1 MPDQEFK
8 SPDDVFKYRGYTDD
22 QINEI
27 GRGNLNVRPGT
38 AKTPEAKSTGGAL
51 DYFTGG
57 PGSEIAKATA
67 KGLGSLALDVGEF
80 ATVASPQAIGPLRDE
95 ALRTIEK
102 GREYTRPSE
111 DEPMYATPFRWAGEY
126 LPLSGFGP
134 VRGLGA
140 LRPLERMASKVMP
153 PTKSV
158 TQLMP
163 RIVPQ
168 FTAGGGF
175 APTMQSV
182 RTTTQVPSTAG
193 KVAQAAARYV
203 GDPALTG
210 GAVGAV
216 SDPEHPGQGF
226 LHGLETGLAM
236 SGGEMALKGP
246 LGALARYIATHYAAK
261 GMGIPWHPG
270 GHLLQWLASKAQG
283 KMARSPERLTERL
296 GPPAAR
302 VVSKTLTGPPDE
314 ELERERQP

>member
-1 MPDQEFK
+1 MAEKFDLDTLLKEQGYDEWVKGQQQK
-8 SPDDVFKYRGYTDD
+8 SS
-22 QINEI
+22 
-27 GRGNLNVRPGT
+27 
-38 AKTPEAKSTGGAL
+38 PERDGSHPTGGAL
-51 DYFTGG
+51 DYFRSG
-57 PGSEIAKATA
+57 PGIEIAKAA
-67 KGLGSLALDVGEF
+67 GKGLAAIPLDVGEF
-80 ATVASPQAIGPLRDE
+80 AAASSPYAVGPLRSE
-95 ALRTIEK
+95 ALKTIGK
-102 GREYTRPSE
+102 AREYIKPSE
-111 DEPMYATPFRWAGEY
+111 DEPGYATPFRWAGEY
-126 LPLSGFGP
+126 LPLSGVGAM
-134 VRGLGA
+134 RGLGA
-140 LRPLERMASKVMP
+140 LRPLERMAAAAMP

-163 RIVPQ
+163 KIVPQ

-182 RTTTQVPSTAG
+182 RTTTQAPSTAG

-216 SDPEHPGQGF
+216 SDPDHPGQGF

-236 SGGEMALKGP
+236 SGGETLLKSP
-246 LGALARYIATHYAAK
+246 IGALARYIATHYAAK